1 MCPMSEP
8 DFQLEDMFH
17 DRHQTGR
24 RIWLQSDDRVAYLR
38 RGDWWSSFART
49 GSGSLE
55 GRPCSS
61 DRLKTMATGT
71 RPRRVRAL
79 PMSTLPAERKI
90 LGGTE
95 DGHKEEAV
103 ARAGGVEDRP
113 VLNYT
118 ARRT

>member
-49 GSGSLE
+49 GSGSLD
-55 GRPCSS
+55 GRPCSP

-71 RPRRVRAL
+71 GPRRVRAL
-79 PMSTLPAERKI
+79 PMSTLPAERRFSGARRMARRK
-90 LGGTE
+90 
-95 DGHKEEAV
+95 EAV

-113 VLNYT
+113 GLNY
-118 ARRT
+118 